1 MVVSSNEILNTQM
14 WSAKNEHLV
23 PIGGGNG

>member
-1 MVVSSNEILNTQM
+1 VSSNEILNTQM